1 MKLTNEKTESILL
14 KAVICS
20 EWDYCNA
27 ALLESVTEETIERW
41 KRYDTISTNLKN
53 EHSGDFHCLTIWED
67 CTFLNLDEDRDNQ
80 IELKEGFEW
89 SYVTDVTE
97 EEIEEQ
103 RPEQRINSL
112 QLKFYGNGNM
122 CFLGYGKHTSE
133 EFYTETINLNKL

>member
-41 KRYDTISTNLKN
+41 KKYDIIAND
-53 EHSGDFHCLTIWED
+53 HSGDFHCLTIWES
-67 CTFLNLDEDRDNQ
+67 CIFLNLDEDRENQ
-80 IELKEGFEW
+80 VELKEDFYW
-89 SYVTDVTE
+89 SYVTDVSE

-103 RPEQRINSL
+103 RPEQRIDAL
-112 QLKFYGNGNM
+112 QLKFYGNGGM
-122 CFLGYGKHTSE
+122 CFIGYGKHTSE
-133 EFYTETINLNKL
+133 EFYTETINLNNL